1 MTGAPDRRGQSRR
14 REDHERDR
22 LFELTQD
29 LLAVCDLAGRF
40 RQCNPSWERFL
51 GWPLGELTGRPIADL
66 MHRDDAGPVR
76 AALDRIKASA
86 GTLSIEARFQG
97 KDDRSHWLHFSAT
110 SDVANDSLYVVA
122 RDIMGKKLAEAE
134 SARFAAVVKSSSDA
148 IITAGLSGTIESWNP
163 AAERIFGFKAS
174 EALGKPL
181 GMLSPR
187 SSVQGRASQTID
199 PRILAEPITNE
210 QAQRRRKD
218 GMLVT
223 VALTVSPVKDPSGT
237 VIATSVI
244 AREVAR
250 DS

>member
-1 MTGAPDRRGQSRR
+1 MTEAPDRRAASRR

-22 LFELTQD
+22 LFDLTQD
-29 LLAVCDLAGRF
+29 MLAVCDLAGRF
-40 RQCNPSWERFL
+40 RQCNPSWERTL
-51 GWPLGELTGRPIADL
+51 GWPLGELTGRPIADFVHL
-66 MHRDDAGPVR
+66 DEAGPVR
-76 AALDRIKASA
+76 AALDRLKGGS

-97 KDDRSHWLHFSAT
+97 KDDRSHWFQFSAT
-110 SDVANDSLYVVA
+110 ADAANDSLYVVA

-148 IITAGLSGTIESWNP
+148 IISANLTGTIESWNP
-163 AAERIFGFKAS
+163 AAERLFGYKAS

-181 GMLSPR
+181 AMLSPR
-187 SSVQGRASQTID
+187 ASTQGRASQTID
-199 PRILAEPITNE
+199 PRILAEPVTNE

-223 VALTVSPVKDPSGT
+223 VALTVSPVKDVSGA
-237 VIATSVI
+237 VVATSVI

-250 DS
+250 EG

>member
-1 MTGAPDRRGQSRR
+1 MTGAPERRGPSRR

-22 LFELTQD
+22 LFDLTQD

-40 RQCNPSWERFL
+40 RQCNPSWERAL
-51 GWPLGELTGRPIADL
+51 GWPLAELTGRPIADFVHL
-66 MHRDDAGPVR
+66 DDAGPVR
-76 AALDRIKASA
+76 AALDRLKGST
-86 GTLSIEARFQG
+86 GTLSVEARFVG
-97 KDDRSHWLHFSAT
+97 KDDRSRWLHFSAT
-110 SDVANDSLYVVA
+110 PDAANDSLYVVA

-148 IITAGLSGTIESWNP
+148 IITAGLSGAIESWNP

-181 GMLSPR
+181 SMLSPR
-187 SSVQGRASQTID
+187 ASTQGRPSQTID
-199 PRILAEPITNE
+199 PKILAEPISNE

-223 VALTVSPVKDPSGT
+223 VALTVSPVKDVSGT

>member
-1 MTGAPDRRGQSRR
+1 MTEAPDRRGQSRR
-14 REDHERDR
+14 REDHDRDR
-22 LFELTQD
+22 LFDLTQD

-40 RQCNPSWERFL
+40 QQCNPSWERAL
-51 GWPLGELTGRPIADL
+51 GWPLLEMTGRPIADFV
-66 MHRDDAGPVR
+66 HQGDAGTVR
-76 AALDRIKASA
+76 AALERVRGGGGSV
-86 GTLSIEARFQG
+86 SIEARFQG

-110 SDVANDSLYVVA
+110 ADAANDSLYVVA

-148 IITAGLSGTIESWNP
+148 IISANLSGTIESWNP
-163 AAERIFGFKAS
+163 AAERLFGYKAS

-187 SSVQGRASQTID
+187 ASTQGRGSQAID
-199 PRILAEPITNE
+199 PRILAEPMTNE

-223 VALTVSPVKDPSGT
+223 VALTVSPVKDSSGT
-237 VIATSVI
+237 VVATSVI

-250 DS
+250 EG